1 MARSPSS
8 FSKNSGQGM
17 LGEGTQSLQASSKF
31 PGLVLVNPTVQIVH
45 EAPLSA
51 ASILSPPKS
60 NYAIFLQSQSPKIR
74 DGKEIVEVRKQ
85 RLLETKVMN
94 LSGPQET
101 MLSASTIFTSSTSP
115 SKDASTFK
123 VTSVAGSDS
132 CNIKMGDSRVFAGS
146 NL

>member
-8 FSKNSGQGM
+8 FSKNFGQGM
-17 LGEGTQSLQASSKF
+17 LGEGTQSLQPSSKV
-31 PGLVLVNPTVQIVH
+31 PGLVLVNPTVQIAH
-45 EAPLSA
+45 EAQSA

-60 NYAIFLQSQSPKIR
+60 HYAIFLQSQSPKIR

-94 LSGPQET
+94 FTGPQET

-115 SKDASTFK
+115 SKDVSTFK